1 MIIKT
6 ITIDLASKG
15 VSPVID
21 VMQGDSLTR
30 GVKIKLYNGNVPYDY
45 SGIINKSFSVA
56 FEKPDGVK
64 GWYDTL
70 PNGDP
75 AVEDDRGNPNIVTVL
90 FAPAMLEVVGSVKA
104 TLVLVDTQGKQLA
117 SFPFLVNVVE
127 NPAYGNHISNEYYNI
142 KTFDEFYAKLLTSFV
157 STDVVQTLTAE
168 QKAQAR
174 KNIGAL
180 GNSPIVRSIE
190 ISDESGG
197 RGAYIIPESYVQHE
211 ELNVASLGFYGIL
224 GEEPTILRNIADGIL
239 DTDAATVGQLNAAVG
254 DIETTLNRKT
264 TYTNLYGKVEIT
276 ADDIIAAGDEGITCI
291 TIGSDDV
298 DMSKYDDIL
307 IKLFVPDSSALNSAN
322 GMMGIYATNTSA
334 PIITGDKNSLIRPSS
349 ANISTACFFHYNR
362 QNILSVK
369 TEWSCDTFHHGLV
382 IKNGYSDSIGYAGV
396 TNGWTCISHNY
407 VKSEKRYFHI
417 IGNSTG
423 QATFKFPAGTYVEV
437 FAR

>member
-1 MIIKT
+1 M
-6 ITIDLASKG
+6 
-15 VSPVID
+15 
-21 VMQGDSLTR
+21 TR

-45 SGIINKSFSVA
+45 SGIINQSFSVA

-90 FAPAMLEVVGSVKA
+90 FAPAMLEVVGNVYA
-104 TLVLVDTQGKQLA
+104 TLVLMDTQDKQLA

-157 STDVVQTLTAE
+157 SADVVQALTSE
-168 QKAQAR
+168 QREQAR
-174 KNIGAL
+174 KNIGAPKGSNTIL
-180 GNSPIVRSIE
+180 EFAETGAE
-190 ISDESGG
+190 ESGVDIHLTQPIMDENG
-197 RGAYIIPESYVQHE
+197 EVKYGAVEFVTYDGQRAV
-211 ELNVASLGFYGIL
+211 
-224 GEEPTILRNIADGIL
+224 LRNIADGIL

-334 PIITGDKNSLIRPSS
+334 PIITGDPNGLIRPTS
-349 ANISTACFFHYNR
+349 ANISTACFFDYNR
-362 QNILSVK
+362 QNVLSVK
-369 TEWSCDTFHHGLV
+369 TEWTCDIFHHGLV
-382 IKNGYSDSIGYAGV
+382 IKNGYSNSFGYAGV
-396 TNGWTCISHNY
+396 TNGWTCISPDY
-407 VKSEKRYFHI
+407 VKSTKRYFHI
-417 IGNSTG
+417 IGDSTG
-423 QATFKFPAGTYVEV
+423 HATFKFPTGTYVEV